1 MISYKTGENEM
12 ETKQFQGEISD
23 FKEVGLWKDFGG
35 GGKLTAKDTLE
46 KGGEDALSTGGG
58 YNLIPTNLKV
68 DTETE
73 GVIKVAMVN
82 SAGDTIGDEQ
92 QFAVG
97 TGSGGGSGT
106 IIAVQWKENPLYE
119 KAGGTFIAEA
129 SIMSVT
135 KVGSIS

>member
-1 MISYKTGENEM
+1 M
-12 ETKQFQGEISD
+12 
-23 FKEVGLWKDFGG
+23 
-35 GGKLTAKDTLE
+35 
-46 KGGEDALSTGGG
+46 
-58 YNLIPTNLKV
+58 KV

-135 KVGSIS
+135 KVGSMENYNSIIKVAFVNRTTKKTVATFEPKKA